1 MTASTFHTGSEKIM
15 KAIMDANPEESE
27 SGGGLAGS
35 LMPLLD
41 RLGWSGDAREICE
54 TVPHFV
60 DGIDLVDLRNIFVG
74 LGFQSHPEK
83 TTSSQLDDRLLPC
96 LFVSD
101 DGEEVIPVLRRT
113 ASGLEIWKDGSYKEI
128 SLKDEFSGTAYYFT
142 RTEQAARDFQL
153 FRFGWFG
160 KALKQFKRSVA
171 ILLTVS
177 LFTNVLAVIF
187 PLTIMFIYD
196 RVIGSGSTETL
207 PYILLGIAILLSA
220 DLSLR
225 LIRSRL
231 LGFVAG
237 RLDYLL
243 GTAAF
248 SKILSLPPAYTERS
262 AVSAQLARIKEFES
276 LRDFFTGPLAMTVLE
291 LPFTLLIVGVIGFVA
306 GWLALVPFLTIIGF
320 VVLAIFMLP
329 KAKELSRIASVK
341 SALQEDLMVETLT
354 KARSIRDLGT
364 EPIWQNRFR
373 LITGQATSAVA
384 ASENYSAK
392 MDSIG
397 HGLVMAS
404 GIMVL
409 ALGAL
414 SVINGALTI
423 GALIASMILTW
434 RVLTPIQTS
443 FLAYSKLDQIGKSL
457 QQLNGLMR
465 LESESFPFG
474 SNLISR
480 DLSGDIVFNRVSFRY
495 QNGGDPALLGT
506 TFRIKQ
512 GELVTIIGAN
522 SSGKSSILK
531 LISGLYQPQGGSIT
545 MADVDLRQ
553 MDPID
558 LRQRIAY
565 VPQKPD
571 IFYGSIAQNLRLSNP
586 LATNEE
592 LEQAAQMTGLLD
604 LVNDLPEGFDTRI
617 GLGQLQD
624 LPPGFL
630 QRLSLTRAVVRKAP
644 IIVLDEPGQ
653 SLDTAGDQDLMD
665 LLEALR
671 GNTTVVMV
679 SHRPSHIRM
688 SDSVI
693 VMNEGVVEYQG
704 APDEALDTAAALGRK
719 NEAKNES
726 Q

>member
-1 MTASTFHTGSEKIM
+1 MTTSTFHTGSEKIM
-15 KAIMDANPEESE
+15 KAILDSTPEES
-27 SGGGLAGS
+27 GCGKNLAGS

-41 RLGWSGDAREICE
+41 RLGWTGDAREICE

-74 LGFQSHPEK
+74 LGFQSHPERIS
-83 TTSSQLDDRLLPC
+83 TSQLDDRLLPC

-101 DGEEVIPVLRRT
+101 EDGDVIPILRKT
-113 ASGLEIWKDGSYKEI
+113 TSGLEIWKNGNYQEV
-128 SLKDEFSGTAYYFT
+128 SLNEDLTGTAYYFT

-153 FRFGWFG
+153 YRFGWLG
-160 KALKQFKRSVA
+160 KALKQFKKSVA

-177 LFTNVLAVIF
+177 LFTNILAVLF

-196 RVIGSGSTETL
+196 RVVGSGSTETL
-207 PYILLGIAILLSA
+207 PYILFGIAILLSA

-243 GTAAF
+243 GSAAF
-248 SKILSLPPAYTERS
+248 SKILSLPPAFTERS

-291 LPFTLLIVGVIGFVA
+291 LPFTLLIIGVIAFIA
-306 GWLALVPFLTIIGF
+306 GWIALVPFLTIIGF
-320 VVLAIFMLP
+320 LLLAALMLP
-329 KAKELSRIASVK
+329 KAKELSRVAAAK

-354 KARSIRDLGT
+354 KMRSIKDLGV

-373 LITGQATSAVA
+373 LITGQATKAQET
-384 ASENYSAK
+384 SENHSAQ

-397 HGLVMAS
+397 HGLVMSS
-404 GIMVL
+404 GVFVL
-409 ALGAL
+409 VLGTL
-414 SVINGALTI
+414 SVIAGNLTI

-434 RVLTPIQTS
+434 RVLSPIQTS

-457 QQLNGLMR
+457 QQLNALMR
-465 LESESFPFG
+465 LESESLPFG

-480 DLSGDIVFNRVSFRY
+480 DLKGDIIFNRVSFRY
-495 QNGGDPALLGT
+495 QNGGDPALLGA
-506 TFRIKQ
+506 TFRIKE

-571 IFYGSIAQNLRLSNP
+571 VFYGTIAQNLRLSNP
-586 LATNEE
+586 LAPNEE
-592 LEQAAQMTGLLD
+592 LEQAARMTGLSE
-604 LVNDLPEGFDTRI
+604 VIAELPNGFDTRI
-617 GLGQLQD
+617 GLGQMQD
-624 LPPGFL
+624 LPTGFM
-630 QRLSLTRAVVRKAP
+630 QRLSIARAIVRNAP
-644 IIVLDEPGQ
+644 VMVLDEPGQ
-653 SLDTAGDQDLMD
+653 SLDSAGDKILMD
-665 LLEALR
+665 LLEALK
-671 GNTTVVMV
+671 GKTTMVMV

-693 VMNEGVVEYQG
+693 VMNQGVVEYQG
-704 APDEALDTAAALGRK
+704 SPERALETAAALGK
-719 NEAKNES
+719 TGEAKNAT

>member
-1 MTASTFHTGSEKIM
+1 MSSSAFHTGSEKIM
-15 KAIMDANPEESE
+15 GAIMDTG
-27 SGGGLAGS
+27 SGKSDDSPGLAGA
-35 LMPLLD
+35 LMPLLE
-41 RLGWSGDAREICE
+41 RLGWTGDAREICE
-54 TVPHFV
+54 TLPHFV
-60 DGIDLVDLRNIFVG
+60 DQIDLIDLRNIFVG
-74 LGFQSHPEK
+74 LGFQSHPENIS
-83 TTSSQLDDRLLPC
+83 TSELDDRLLPC
-96 LFVSD
+96 LFVSE
-101 DGEEVIPVLRRT
+101 DGQEVIPILRRT
-113 ASGLEIWKDGSYKEI
+113 ATGLEIWRRGTYQNVDLKEGQ
-128 SLKDEFSGTAYYFT
+128 LGTAYYFT
-142 RTEQAARDFQL
+142 RAEQAAKDLHLLRL
-153 FRFGWFG
+153 GWFG
-160 KALKQFKRSVA
+160 KALKQFKKSVA

-177 LFTNVLAVIF
+177 FFTNILAVIF

-196 RVIGSGSTETL
+196 RVIGAGSTETL
-207 PYILLGIAILLSA
+207 PFILIGIVILLSS
-220 DLSLR
+220 DLALR

-243 GTAAF
+243 GSAAF
-248 SKILSLPPAYTERS
+248 SKILSLPPAFTERS

-291 LPFTLLIVGVIGFVA
+291 LPFTLLIIGVIAFIA
-306 GWLALVPFLTIIGF
+306 GWIALVPFLTIVGF
-320 VVLAIFMLP
+320 LVLAVFMVP
-329 KAKELSRIASVK
+329 KAKELSRISSAK

-354 KARSIRDLGT
+354 KMRSIKDMGV
-364 EPIWQNRFR
+364 EAIWQNRFR
-373 LITGQATSAVA
+373 LATGQATSAQEEA
-384 ASENYSAK
+384 ENYNAK

-397 HGLVMAS
+397 HGLVMSS
-404 GIMVL
+404 GLLVL

-434 RVLTPIQTS
+434 RVLSPIQTS
-443 FLAYSKLDQIGKSL
+443 FLAYSKLDQISNSL
-457 QQLNGLMR
+457 KQLNALMR

-474 SNLISR
+474 SNLVSR
-480 DLSGDIVFNRVSFRY
+480 DLRGDIVFNRVSFRY

-506 TFRIKQ
+506 TFRIRQ
-512 GELVTIIGAN
+512 GQLVTIIGAN

-531 LISGLYQPQGGSIT
+531 LISGLYRPQGGSIT
-545 MADVDLRQ
+545 MANVDLRQ
-553 MDPID
+553 MDPVD

-586 LATNEE
+586 LATNAE
-592 LEQAAQMTGLLD
+592 LEQAARMTGLSE
-604 LVNDLPEGFDTRI
+604 VIAELPEGFDTRV

-630 QRLSLTRAVVRKAP
+630 QRLSLARAIVRNAP
-644 IIVLDEPGQ
+644 VIVLDEPGQ
-653 SLDTAGDQDLMD
+653 SLDSSGDKILMD

-671 GNTTVVMV
+671 GKTTVVMV

-693 VMNEGVVEYQG
+693 VMNQGVVEYQG
-704 APDEALDTAAALGRK
+704 APDVALDTAAALGK
-719 NEAKNES
+719 MSEAKNES
-726 Q
+726 R